1 MAAHE
6 AAEDLSVEITWEG
19 VLIELEEVVVVV
31 VITVKSGVPLVVIII
46 IIVVEKVGGVV
57 LSEATKGGGGAVIGT
72 LLRGFRR
79 AELSEALEAVDLDQE
94 PRNHNDSCR
103 F

>member
-6 AAEDLSVEITWEG
+6 AAEDFSVEITWEG

-46 IIVVEKVGGVV
+46 IVVEKVGGVV
-57 LSEATKGGGGAVIGT
+57 LGEATKGGGGAVIGT

>member
-46 IIVVEKVGGVV
+46 IVVEKVGGVV
-57 LSEATKGGGGAVIGT
+57 LGEATKGGGGAVIGT